1 MVVIDNYRKSWALRY
16 LREARVE
23 LASAQ
28 EAPKMAST
36 LIFNAMRRA
45 QAAIYHSL
53 GDPVLIESMIQQKAS
68 EENFVEEPILRCL
81 VEIERSIQRVISV
94 PSQPGERFMT
104 VAENVVSIASEIV
117 NLFADESED

>member
-1 MVVIDNYRKSWALRY
+1 MVVIDNYRKGWALRY